1 MEKILKNK
9 ILILINVLILIY
21 IINITNCFQLSPNM
35 INIINEY
42 ININDNETDIDND
55 TNTKDLE
62 ILYGNISHG
71 IIKFINENII
81 GNSTDNFTKTDC
93 YLDLKDISND
103 ETQKKI
109 KSMIQYSNFQISRD
123 ISHEIECKTNKLTYS
138 LISYKLEK
146 TSNISLKNKAL
157 LEFLNY
163 RIYFSIGLCLT
174 DKCLEILEVNFD
186 NNTNDTNVLHLK
198 NGTKLYNYLNN
209 KVNVTNFTLFKNKD
223 DTQKTVQKNGFGFL
237 AIIITLLLII
247 LIRIFFSIYTN
258 IKLIYVSKKNLSS
271 QSKTLSNNS
280 SFSNS
285 QNSSGSEDFFL
296 YNQKYQDNANEIKE
310 DSLLEE
316 KYIHFLDFIS
326 IFKNLSALG
335 EDQNYMYNNI
345 NLEVPCAFQAIS
357 LFFFAL
363 VSTFNNFIYYPSSD
377 YFNNEIFI
385 GFGISLVKFAQYSSY
400 FYLSLNAFI
409 YSFKFMSYYKKYI
422 HKQLKKIFSLI
433 FLYLLT
439 FIPKI
444 IMFIVSSFVF
454 HLYSIDIIDYI
465 SNYLHQDEYKIRL
478 KPRECIN
485 INMYEYLFF
494 FSSYTKNDKTDGFI
508 LCYNYVYS
516 YVNEFYSVIFF
527 IIIFCI
533 SIKAR
538 SIIIDIIIILLVV
551 INLILNFIFFDYYSY
566 KTIKYDFTSFLG
578 EKLSIKYFHIY
589 LNIFFYGVFAGII
602 HFYNIDIIST
612 DRVFYNKNNKY
623 FPFSFLDNI
632 SNFLS
637 NLSWLK
643 RSLFIILD
651 ITLLIVLSSVYMIE
665 NNINKNSLIFNLN
678 RWLTILHIYENHIA
692 TILFM
697 ILVLLFCTMDSD
709 SAAKQLFKSWSFIF
723 ISRIGYF
730 FYSIC
735 ETTIIIFLIV
745 TNYQTHLNIG
755 DLLFLNFGQFI
766 CGIIISTIFVIIVEI
781 PMRYFIKKL
790 RKKIENKIFNKQNIN
805 QEPLINNN
813 QKINLELISVNE
825 SNNNIENNNIEN
837 NNI

>member
-1 MEKILKNK
+1 MENIFKNK
-9 ILILINVLILIY
+9 LLLLINVLILIY
-21 IINITNCFQLSPNM
+21 IINITNCFQFSPNM
-35 INIINEY
+35 INLINEY
-42 ININDNETDIDND
+42 ININDNETDND
-55 TNTKDLE
+55 TNAKDLE
-62 ILYGNISHG
+62 ILYGNITNG
-71 IIKFINENII
+71 IVKFINENII
-81 GNSTDNFTKTDC
+81 GNISDNFTKTEC
-93 YLDLKDISND
+93 YLNLKNISDN
-103 ETQKKI
+103 ETQTKI

-123 ISHEIECKTNKLTYS
+123 ISHEIECKTNNLNYT
-138 LISYKLEK
+138 LISYRLKN
-146 TSNISLKNKAL
+146 TSNIPEKNKAL
-157 LEFLNY
+157 LKFLNY

-174 DKCLEILEVNFD
+174 NECLKILEDNFD
-186 NNTNDTNVLHLK
+186 IDNKTNELLLK
-198 NGTKLYNYLNN
+198 NGSKFYNYINN
-209 KVNVTNFTLFKNKD
+209 KVNVEHFTLFKNKD
-223 DTQKTVQKNGFGFL
+223 NTKKSEKKIGFI
-237 AIIITLLLII
+237 AIFITLLLII
-247 LIRIFFSIYTN
+247 LIRIFISIYTN
-258 IKLIYVSKKNLSS
+258 IKLIYVNKKNSSS
-271 QSKTLSNNS
+271 QSNTLSSTS
-280 SFSNS
+280 SFSNKS
-285 QNSSGSEDFFL
+285 QNSSGSEDLFL
-296 YNQKYQDNANEIKE
+296 YNQKYQDKANEIKE

-335 EDQNYMYNNI
+335 EVQNYMYNDI
-345 NLEVPCAFQAIS
+345 NLEIPRAFQAIS

-409 YSFKFMSYYKKYI
+409 YSFKFISYYKKYI
-422 HKQLKKIFSLI
+422 HNQLIKNYSLVFI
-433 FLYLLT
+433 YLLT

-444 IMFIVSSFVF
+444 IMFIITSYVF
-454 HLYSIDIIDYI
+454 HLYSIDIIDKI

-478 KPRECIN
+478 EPRECIN
-485 INMYEYLFF
+485 NIYKYLFF
-494 FSSYTKNDKTDGFI
+494 FSSYTKDDRMEGFI
-508 LCYNYVYS
+508 YCYNYVYS
-516 YVNEFYSVIFF
+516 FVNEFYSVIFI

-533 SIKAR
+533 SIKVR
-538 SIIIDIIIILLVV
+538 SIILDIIIILLIV
-551 INLILNFIFFDYYSY
+551 INLILNFLFFDNRSKY
-566 KTIKYDFTSFLG
+566 KANESKYDFTFFLG

-612 DRVFYNKNNKY
+612 DRISSNKY
-623 FPFSFLDNI
+623 FPFCFLDNI

-637 NLSWLK
+637 NLSGFK

-651 ITLLIVLSSVYMIE
+651 ISLLIALSSVYMIE
-665 NNINKNSLIFNLN
+665 NILNNNSLIFNLN
-678 RWLTILHIYENHIA
+678 YWLSLLHIYENHIA

-709 SAAKQLFKSWSFIF
+709 SAAKQLFKSWLFIF

-745 TNYQTHLNIG
+745 TNYQTHLNIS

-805 QEPLINNN
+805 KEPLINNN
-813 QKINLELISVNE
+813 QKINLELISFNE
-825 SNNNIENNNIEN
+825 SKNNIENNNILN
-837 NNI
+837 NE

>member
-1 MEKILKNK
+1 MENIFKNK
-9 ILILINVLILIY
+9 LLLLINVLILIY
-21 IINITNCFQLSPNM
+21 IINITNCFQFSPNM
-35 INIINEY
+35 INLINEY
-42 ININDNETDIDND
+42 ININDNETDND
-55 TNTKDLE
+55 TNAKDLE
-62 ILYGNISHG
+62 ILYENITNG
-71 IIKFINENII
+71 IVKFINENII
-81 GNSTDNFTKTDC
+81 GNISDNFTKTEC
-93 YLDLKDISND
+93 YLNLKNISDN
-103 ETQKKI
+103 ETQTKI

-123 ISHEIECKTNKLTYS
+123 ISHEIECKTNNLNYT
-138 LISYKLEK
+138 LISYRLKN
-146 TSNISLKNKAL
+146 TSNIPEKNKAL
-157 LEFLNY
+157 LKFLNY

-174 DKCLEILEVNFD
+174 NECLKILEDNFD
-186 NNTNDTNVLHLK
+186 IDNKTNELLLK
-198 NGTKLYNYLNN
+198 NGSKFYNYINN
-209 KVNVTNFTLFKNKD
+209 KVNVEHFTLFKNKD
-223 DTQKTVQKNGFGFL
+223 NTKKSEKKIGFI
-237 AIIITLLLII
+237 AIFITLLLII
-247 LIRIFFSIYTN
+247 LIRIFISIYTN
-258 IKLIYVSKKNLSS
+258 IKLIYVNKKNSSSESNALSS
-271 QSKTLSNNS
+271 TS
-280 SFSNS
+280 SFSNKS
-285 QNSSGSEDFFL
+285 QNSSGSEDLFL
-296 YNQKYQDNANEIKE
+296 YNQKYQDKANEIKE

-335 EDQNYMYNNI
+335 EVQNYIYNDI
-345 NLEVPCAFQAIS
+345 NLEIPRAFQAIS

-409 YSFKFMSYYKKYI
+409 YSFKFISYYKKYI
-422 HKQLKKIFSLI
+422 HKQLIKNYSLVFI
-433 FLYLLT
+433 YLLT

-444 IMFIVSSFVF
+444 IMFIITSYVF
-454 HLYSIDIIDYI
+454 HLYSIDIIDKI

-478 KPRECIN
+478 EPRECIKS
-485 INMYEYLFF
+485 IYKYLFF
-494 FSSYTKNDKTDGFI
+494 FSSYTKDDRMEGFI
-508 LCYNYVYS
+508 YCYNYVYS
-516 YVNEFYSVIFF
+516 FVNEFYSVIFI

-533 SIKAR
+533 SIKVR
-538 SIIIDIIIILLVV
+538 SIILDIIIILLVV
-551 INLILNFIFFDYYSY
+551 INLILNFLFFDYRSEY
-566 KTIKYDFTSFLG
+566 KANESKYDFTFFLG

-612 DRVFYNKNNKY
+612 DRISSNKY
-623 FPFSFLDNI
+623 FPFCFLDNI

-637 NLSWLK
+637 NLSGFK

-651 ITLLIVLSSVYMIE
+651 ISLLITLSSVYMIE
-665 NNINKNSLIFNLN
+665 NILNNNCLIFNLN
-678 RWLTILHIYENHIA
+678 YWLSFLHIYENHIA

-709 SAAKQLFKSWSFIF
+709 SAAKQLFKSWLFIF

-745 TNYQTHLNIG
+745 TNYQTHLNIS

-805 QEPLINNN
+805 KEPLINN
-813 QKINLELISVNE
+813 K
-825 SNNNIENNNIEN
+825 
-837 NNI
+837 

>member
-1 MEKILKNK
+1 MENIFKNK
-9 ILILINVLILIY
+9 LLLLINVLILIY
-21 IINITNCFQLSPNM
+21 IINITNCFQFSPNM
-35 INIINEY
+35 INLINEY
-42 ININDNETDIDND
+42 ININDNETDND
-55 TNTKDLE
+55 TNAKDLE
-62 ILYGNISHG
+62 ILYENITNG
-71 IIKFINENII
+71 IVKFINENII
-81 GNSTDNFTKTDC
+81 GNISDNFTNTEC
-93 YLDLKDISND
+93 YLNLKNISDN
-103 ETQKKI
+103 ETQTKI

-123 ISHEIECKTNKLTYS
+123 ISHEIECKTNNLNYT
-138 LISYKLEK
+138 LISYRLKN
-146 TSNISLKNKAL
+146 TSNIPEKNKAL
-157 LEFLNY
+157 LKFLNY

-174 DKCLEILEVNFD
+174 NECLKILEDNFD
-186 NNTNDTNVLHLK
+186 IDNKTNELLLK
-198 NGTKLYNYLNN
+198 NGSKFYNYINN
-209 KVNVTNFTLFKNKD
+209 KVNVEHFTLFKNKD
-223 DTQKTVQKNGFGFL
+223 NTKKSEKKIGFI
-237 AIIITLLLII
+237 AIFITLLLII
-247 LIRIFFSIYTN
+247 LIRIFISIYTN
-258 IKLIYVSKKNLSS
+258 IKLIYVNKKNSSS
-271 QSKTLSNNS
+271 QSNTLSSTS
-280 SFSNS
+280 SFSNKS
-285 QNSSGSEDFFL
+285 QNSSGSEDLFL
-296 YNQKYQDNANEIKE
+296 YNQKYQDKANEIKE

-335 EDQNYMYNNI
+335 EVQNYMYNDI
-345 NLEVPCAFQAIS
+345 NLEIPRAFQAIS

-409 YSFKFMSYYKKYI
+409 YSFKFISYYKKYI
-422 HKQLKKIFSLI
+422 HNQLIKNYSLVFI
-433 FLYLLT
+433 YLLT

-444 IMFIVSSFVF
+444 IMFIITSFVF
-454 HLYSIDIIDYI
+454 HLYSIDIIDKI

-478 KPRECIN
+478 EPRECIN
-485 INMYEYLFF
+485 NIYKYLFF
-494 FSSYTKNDKTDGFI
+494 FSSYIKDDRMEGFI
-508 LCYNYVYS
+508 YCYNYVYS
-516 YVNEFYSVIFF
+516 FVNEFYSVIFI

-533 SIKAR
+533 SIKVR
-538 SIIIDIIIILLVV
+538 SIILDIIIILLVV
-551 INLILNFIFFDYYSY
+551 INLILNFLFFDYRSKY
-566 KTIKYDFTSFLG
+566 KANESKYDFTFFLG

-612 DRVFYNKNNKY
+612 DRISSNKY
-623 FPFSFLDNI
+623 FPFCFLDNI

-637 NLSWLK
+637 NLSGFK

-651 ITLLIVLSSVYMIE
+651 ISLLIALSSVYMIE
-665 NNINKNSLIFNLN
+665 NILNNNSLIFNLN
-678 RWLTILHIYENHIA
+678 YWLSLLHIYENHIA

-709 SAAKQLFKSWSFIF
+709 SAAKQLFKSWLFIF

-745 TNYQTHLNIG
+745 TNYQTHLNIS

-805 QEPLINNN
+805 KEPLINNN
-813 QKINLELISVNE
+813 QKINLELISFNE
-825 SNNNIENNNIEN
+825 SKNNIENNNILN
-837 NNI
+837 NE

>member
-1 MEKILKNK
+1 MENIFKNK
-9 ILILINVLILIY
+9 LLLLINVLILIY
-21 IINITNCFQLSPNM
+21 IINITNCFQFSPNM
-35 INIINEY
+35 INLINEY
-42 ININDNETDIDND
+42 ININDNETDND
-55 TNTKDLE
+55 TNAKDLE
-62 ILYGNISHG
+62 ILYGNITNG
-71 IIKFINENII
+71 IVKFINENII
-81 GNSTDNFTKTDC
+81 GNISDNFTKTEC
-93 YLDLKDISND
+93 YLNLKNISDN
-103 ETQKKI
+103 ETQTKI

-123 ISHEIECKTNKLTYS
+123 ISHEIECKTNNLNYT
-138 LISYKLEK
+138 LISYRLKN
-146 TSNISLKNKAL
+146 TSNIPEKNKAL
-157 LEFLNY
+157 LKFLNY

-174 DKCLEILEVNFD
+174 NECLKILEDNFD
-186 NNTNDTNVLHLK
+186 IDNKTNELLLK
-198 NGTKLYNYLNN
+198 NGSKFYNYINN
-209 KVNVTNFTLFKNKD
+209 KVNVEHFTLFKNKD
-223 DTQKTVQKNGFGFL
+223 NTKKSEKKIGFI
-237 AIIITLLLII
+237 AIFITLLLII
-247 LIRIFFSIYTN
+247 LIRIFISIYTN
-258 IKLIYVSKKNLSS
+258 IKLIYVNKKNSSS
-271 QSKTLSNNS
+271 QSNTLSSTS
-280 SFSNS
+280 SFSNKS
-285 QNSSGSEDFFL
+285 QNSSGSEDLFL
-296 YNQKYQDNANEIKE
+296 YNQKYQDKANEIKE

-335 EDQNYMYNNI
+335 EVQNYMYNDI
-345 NLEVPCAFQAIS
+345 NLEIPRAFQAIS

-409 YSFKFMSYYKKYI
+409 YSFKFISYYKKYI
-422 HKQLKKIFSLI
+422 HKQLIKNYSLVFI
-433 FLYLLT
+433 YLLT

-444 IMFIVSSFVF
+444 IMFIITSYVF
-454 HLYSIDIIDYI
+454 HLYSIDIIDKI

-478 KPRECIN
+478 EPRECIN
-485 INMYEYLFF
+485 NIYKYLFF
-494 FSSYTKNDKTDGFI
+494 FSTYTKDDRMEGFI
-508 LCYNYVYS
+508 YCYNYVYS
-516 YVNEFYSVIFF
+516 FVNEFYSVIFI

-533 SIKAR
+533 SIKVR
-538 SIIIDIIIILLVV
+538 SIILDIIIILLVV
-551 INLILNFIFFDYYSY
+551 INLILNFLFFDYTSKY
-566 KTIKYDFTSFLG
+566 KANESKYDFTFFLG

-612 DRVFYNKNNKY
+612 DRISSNKY
-623 FPFSFLDNI
+623 FPFCFLDNI

-637 NLSWLK
+637 NLSGFK

-651 ITLLIVLSSVYMIE
+651 ISLLIALSSVYMIE
-665 NNINKNSLIFNLN
+665 NILNNNSLIFNLN
-678 RWLTILHIYENHIA
+678 YWLSLLHIYENHIA

-709 SAAKQLFKSWSFIF
+709 SAAKQLFKSWLFIF

-745 TNYQTHLNIG
+745 TNYQTHLNIS

-805 QEPLINNN
+805 KEPLINNN
-813 QKINLELISVNE
+813 QKINLELISFNE
-825 SNNNIENNNIEN
+825 SKNNIENNNILN
-837 NNI
+837 NE

>member
-1 MEKILKNK
+1 MENIFKNK
-9 ILILINVLILIY
+9 LLLLINVLILIY
-21 IINITNCFQLSPNM
+21 IINITNCFQFSPNM
-35 INIINEY
+35 INLINEY
-42 ININDNETDIDND
+42 ININDNETDND
-55 TNTKDLE
+55 TNAIDLE
-62 ILYGNISHG
+62 ILYENITNG
-71 IIKFINENII
+71 IVKFINENII
-81 GNSTDNFTKTDC
+81 GNISDNFTNTEC
-93 YLDLKDISND
+93 YLNLKNISDN
-103 ETQKKI
+103 ETQTKI

-123 ISHEIECKTNKLTYS
+123 ISHEIECKTNNLNYT
-138 LISYKLEK
+138 LISYRLKN
-146 TSNISLKNKAL
+146 TSNIPEKNKAL
-157 LEFLNY
+157 LKFLNY

-174 DKCLEILEVNFD
+174 NECLKILEDNFD
-186 NNTNDTNVLHLK
+186 IDNKTNELLLK
-198 NGTKLYNYLNN
+198 NGSKFYNYINN
-209 KVNVTNFTLFKNKD
+209 KVNVEHFTLFKNKD
-223 DTQKTVQKNGFGFL
+223 NTKKSEKKIGFI
-237 AIIITLLLII
+237 AIFITLLLII
-247 LIRIFFSIYTN
+247 LIRIFISIYTN
-258 IKLIYVSKKNLSS
+258 IKLIYVNKKNSSS
-271 QSKTLSNNS
+271 QSNTLSSTS
-280 SFSNS
+280 SFSNKS
-285 QNSSGSEDFFL
+285 QNSSGSEDLFL
-296 YNQKYQDNANEIKE
+296 YNQKYQDKANEIKE

-335 EDQNYMYNNI
+335 EVQNYMYNDI
-345 NLEVPCAFQAIS
+345 NLEIPRAFQAIS

-409 YSFKFMSYYKKYI
+409 YSFKFISYYKKYI
-422 HKQLKKIFSLI
+422 HNQLIKNYSLVFI
-433 FLYLLT
+433 YLLT

-444 IMFIVSSFVF
+444 IMFIITSFVF
-454 HLYSIDIIDYI
+454 HLYSIDIIDKI

-478 KPRECIN
+478 EPKECIN
-485 INMYEYLFF
+485 NIYKYLFF
-494 FSSYTKNDKTDGFI
+494 FSSYTKDDRMEGFI
-508 LCYNYVYS
+508 YCYNYVYS
-516 YVNEFYSVIFF
+516 FVNEFYSVIFI

-533 SIKAR
+533 SIKVR
-538 SIIIDIIIILLVV
+538 SIILDIIIILLVV
-551 INLILNFIFFDYYSY
+551 INLILNFLFFDYRSEY
-566 KTIKYDFTSFLG
+566 KANESKYDFTFFLG

-612 DRVFYNKNNKY
+612 DRISSNKY
-623 FPFSFLDNI
+623 FPFCFLDNI

-637 NLSWLK
+637 NLSGLK

-651 ITLLIVLSSVYMIE
+651 ISLLIALSSVYMIE
-665 NNINKNSLIFNLN
+665 NILNNNSLIFDLN
-678 RWLTILHIYENHIA
+678 YWLSLLHIYENHIA

-709 SAAKQLFKSWSFIF
+709 SAAKQLFKSWLFIF

-745 TNYQTHLNIG
+745 TNYQTHLNIS

-805 QEPLINNN
+805 KEPLINNN
-813 QKINLELISVNE
+813 QKINLELISFNE
-825 SNNNIENNNIEN
+825 SKNNIENNNILN
-837 NNI
+837 NE